1 LNIGILGIG
10 NLGSSIIGGLVQ
22 SKLEGIKLYA
32 YDKNKTNLIKYR
44 DDRVYVAESEE
55 ELFNASDVL
64 ILAVKPTQ
72 IKGVLNKLPVSFSGK
87 TIISAAAGIST
98 DFIRENLHLINVKIF
113 RIMTNLGCEF
123 NVAPV
128 LVAGDLP
135 LDSGTQEAVA
145 ALGKHYQENEQ
156 QLESMTTKVCS
167 GPALISYFLDSLVQY
182 CKIVGLEGDSS
193 REIVNMVALSTS
205 YYLKYKKVSYEEF
218 IEKVTTPGGITL
230 KVLHNMDKM
239 SVKGRI
245 VDSLIRAGSTNR
257 H

>member
-1 LNIGILGIG
+1 MNVGILGIG

-22 SKLEGIKLYA
+22 SKLEDMKLYA
-32 YDKNKTNLIKYR
+32 YDKNKTNLIKFKNN
-44 DDRVYVAESEE
+44 RVYIAESEE

-87 TIISAAAGIST
+87 TLISAAAGIST
-98 DFIRENLHLINVKIF
+98 DFIRENLHQINVKIF

-135 LDSGTQEAVA
+135 LDSGAEDALT
-145 ALGKHYQENEQ
+145 ALGKIYQVNEQ
-156 QLESMTTKVCS
+156 LLDSITTIVGS

-205 YYLKYKKVSYEEF
+205 YYLKYKEVSYEEL

-230 KVLHNMDKM
+230 KVIHNMDKM

-245 VDSLIRAGSTNR
+245 VDSLIRAGSLKS

>member
-1 LNIGILGIG
+1 MNIGILGIG

-32 YDKNKTNLIKYR
+32 YDKNKTNLIKYKG
-44 DDRVYVAESEE
+44 DRVYVAESEE
-55 ELFNASDVL
+55 ELFNASDIL
-64 ILAVKPTQ
+64 ILAVKPMQ
-72 IKGVLNKLPVSFSGK
+72 IKGILNKLPISFSGK

-98 DFIRENLHLINVKIF
+98 DFIRENLHSKNVKIF

-135 LDSGTQEAVA
+135 LDSSAQEALT
-145 ALGKHYQENEQ
+145 ALGKIYQVNEQ
-156 QLESMTTKVCS
+156 LLDSMTTIVGS

-182 CKIVGLEGDSS
+182 CKIVGLEGDNS
-193 REIVNMVALSTS
+193 REIVNMMALSTS
-205 YYLKYKKVSYEEF
+205 YYLKYKKVSYEEL

-245 VDSLIRAGSTNR
+245 VDSLIRAGSLN
-257 H
+257 HH